1 MVYWY
6 AKVVWGQFDLLSLG
20 MMYCRWAALN
30 VSPKPLWTV
39 PPTSLSLPTRQV
51 LYGRIVRLVFVG
63 QSEDSCPFSRLN
75 KDTLCIMAGAVAEV
89 SLCME
94 EQAVR

>member
-1 MVYWY
+1 MVYLY
-6 AKVVWGQFDLLSLG
+6 VKVAWGQFDLLSLG
-20 MMYCRWAALN
+20 GVEH
-30 VSPKPLWTV
+30 VSETAVESFPRV
-39 PPTSLSLPTRQV
+39 SLPPDSAGAVWT
-51 LYGRIVRLVFVG
+51 IVRLVFVG

-75 KDTLCIMAGAVAEV
+75 KDTLCIIAGAVAEV

>member
-1 MVYWY
+1 MVYLY
-6 AKVVWGQFDLLSLG
+6 VKVALGQFDLLSLG
-20 MMYCRWAALN
+20 GVEH
-30 VSPKPLWTV
+30 VSETAV
-39 PPTSLSLPTRQV
+39 ESLPRESPPPDSAGAVWT
-51 LYGRIVRLVFVG
+51 IVRLVFVG

>member
-6 AKVVWGQFDLLSLG
+6 AKVVWGQFDFLSLCG
-20 MMYCRWAALN
+20 VEH
-30 VSPKPLWTV
+30 VSETAVESLPRV
-39 PPTSLSLPTRQV
+39 PPDSAGAVWT
-51 LYGRIVRLVFVG
+51 IVRLVFVG
-63 QSEDSCPFSRLN
+63 QREDSCPFSRLD

>member
-6 AKVVWGQFDLLSLG
+6 AKVVWCQFDFLSLG
-20 MMYCRWAALN
+20 GVEH
-30 VSPKPLWTV
+30 VSETAMESLPRV
-39 PPTSLSLPTRQV
+39 PPDSAGAPVWT
-51 LYGRIVRLVFVG
+51 IVRLVFVG
-63 QSEDSCPFSRLN
+63 QREDSCPFSRLD
-75 KDTLCIMAGAVAEV
+75 KDTLCIMAGAGAEV

>member
-6 AKVVWGQFDLLSLG
+6 AKVAWGQFDFLSLCG
-20 MMYCRWAALN
+20 VEH
-30 VSPKPLWTV
+30 VSETAVVCGV
-39 PPTSLSLPTRQV
+39 PPTNASPPPDSAGAVWT
-51 LYGRIVRLVFVG
+51 IVRLVFVG
-63 QSEDSCPFSRLN
+63 QREDSCPFSRLD
-75 KDTLCIMAGAVAEV
+75 KDTLCIMAGAGAEV

>member
-6 AKVVWGQFDLLSLG
+6 TKVVVWGQFDFLSLCG
-20 MMYCRWAALN
+20 IEH
-30 VSPKPLWTV
+30 VSETAVESLSVSRV
-39 PPTSLSLPTRQV
+39 PPDSAGAVWT
-51 LYGRIVRLVFVG
+51 IVRLVFVG

-75 KDTLCIMAGAVAEV
+75 KDTLCIIAGAVAEV